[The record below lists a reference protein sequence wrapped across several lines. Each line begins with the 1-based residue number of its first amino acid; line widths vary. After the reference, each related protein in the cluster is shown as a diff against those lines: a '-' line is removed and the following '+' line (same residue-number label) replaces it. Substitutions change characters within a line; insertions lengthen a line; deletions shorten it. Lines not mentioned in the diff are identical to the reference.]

1 VRKFFSVIPQIVKKP
16 FVDFL
21 QKRDFNIYNLPLLSS
36 KGVNHQINSEPY
48 KVCGAELIE
57 ELELFEKLT
66 KFSTTRWVEKI
77 KHEIK

>member
-1 VRKFFSVIPQIVKKP
+1 MQTEEQIPEIVN
-16 FVDFL
+16 FL

-36 KGVNHQINSEPY
+36 KGINHQINSEPY

-66 KFSTTRWVEKI
+66 KFK
-77 KHEIK
+77 KEIS